1 MKLYCLCRLQSLE
14 ISDRD
19 NGRTGDVES
28 NVTIIEVQ
36 REIHSKG
43 PLHKS
48 CPTHY
53 KGGWGSRTVLGED
66 GLHLESEPEGGKMV
80 SLIAREEATALG
92 FLHLRSLK
100 DTKQTQYLS
109 RFEEFSSISGP
120 PREKNSDP
128 RLCQLHVVREGKG
141 RCVVCG

>member
-1 MKLYCLCRLQSLE
+1 M
-14 ISDRD
+14 
-19 NGRTGDVES
+19 
-28 NVTIIEVQ
+28 
-36 REIHSKG
+36 
-43 PLHKS
+43 
-48 CPTHY
+48 
-53 KGGWGSRTVLGED
+53 LGED
-66 GLHLESEPEGGKMV
+66 GLHLESEPEGGKIV

-141 RCVVCG
+141 HCVVCG

>member
-1 MKLYCLCRLQSLE
+1 MKLYCLCRLQSFE

-19 NGRTGDVES
+19 NGRTGNVES
-28 NVTIIEVQ
+28 NVTIIEDQ
-36 REIHSKG
+36 HEIHSKG

-53 KGGWGSRTVLGED
+53 KGGWSTRTVLGED
-66 GLHLESEPEGGKMV
+66 GLHLDSEPEWGKMV

-92 FLHLRSLK
+92 FLHLRWLK

-141 RCVVCG
+141 RCLVCG